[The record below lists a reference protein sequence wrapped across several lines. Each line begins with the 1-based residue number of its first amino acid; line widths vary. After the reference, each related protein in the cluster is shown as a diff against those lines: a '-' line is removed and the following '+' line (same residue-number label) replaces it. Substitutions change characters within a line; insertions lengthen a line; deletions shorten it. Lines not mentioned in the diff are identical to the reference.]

1 MKIFSKAREDDI
13 SFDYPD
19 NKSIRYIRINN
30 QDFYLRENVDV
41 IFYEGDC
48 QSTWENQPQPLSL
61 LRHGLWVERAISN
74 NENCTQIKAEMPAD
88 RS

>member
-1 MKIFSKAREDDI
+1 MKIFSKARVDDK

-48 QSTWENQPQPLSL
+48 QST
-61 LRHGLWVERAISN
+61 
-74 NENCTQIKAEMPAD
+74 
-88 RS
+88 